1 MPIVVSVPNIIKC
14 LSLSETIDA
23 TDAVGAPDSAAAL
36 VVKAALLALIGFQ
49 ENVLPFF
56 AVAISCCP
64 KLSNDQLAGSSI
76 TAEVPEAVPHPVKFC
91 ASVTVAPLEC
101 ACPFEVPGVAVPLA
115 PLVIPV
121 KSLL

>member
-49 ENVLPFF
+49 ENVLPF
-56 AVAISCCP
+56 
-64 KLSNDQLAGSSI
+64 LQWL
-76 TAEVPEAVPHPVKFC
+76 
-91 ASVTVAPLEC
+91 
-101 ACPFEVPGVAVPLA
+101 
-115 PLVIPV
+115 
-121 KSLL
+121 